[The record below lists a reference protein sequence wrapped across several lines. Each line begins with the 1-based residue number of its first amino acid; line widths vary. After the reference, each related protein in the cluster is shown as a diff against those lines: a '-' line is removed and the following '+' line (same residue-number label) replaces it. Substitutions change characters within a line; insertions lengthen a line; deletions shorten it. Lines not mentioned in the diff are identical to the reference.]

1 MYPTSSEENFFG
13 GFLSFLPNALAFCEE
28 EQYNNFEFTI
38 KVGKYMNDKEF
49 DLDFDF
55 EKEYGIDL
63 PKDVDTSAIDDDLDL
78 KAILESDF
86 TEEAELFHAEYQND
100 FDYGP
105 EDTAVEA
112 DPVEEEPDLLFP
124 EVSDPAQRSIEDL
137 MDEDDDLFFD
147 DDDQPD
153 EELPEEAAVEEPVR
167 RRERKPSAAR
177 WNPLKQRPAP
187 EPQEPKAEDPAAP
200 KRKPVSKMRQFKNET
215 LPLLILGMAAVLIVF
230 FVVGSVTRLIGN
242 SIRNNQQ
249 ELQASESKM
258 NEEQRLALEAQ
269 NLLDE
274 AALLAAG
281 YDYDGAIAK
290 LESYSGNISEH
301 SEITMRLSEYK
312 QTMNSLIAHNDPAV
326 PNLSFHMLIADPSR
340 AFTNQKWGDSYNK
353 NFVTVDEFQKILEQ
367 LYENGYVLVE
377 MEHFIAETV
386 TGDTVTYS
394 SKPIYLPDGKKPI
407 MITETM
413 VNYYNYMI
421 DGSGDGIPDK
431 EGAGFA
437 SKLVVDDLTGN
448 IQAEM
453 VNASGETVRGDYD
466 LVPILEK
473 FIEEH
478 PDFSYKG
485 ARATLAITGDEGI
498 FGYRINSTTKN
509 TKGEDYYNKEVEG
522 AKKIV
527 AALKEKGYELACY
540 TYSNIDYGKKSAN
553 DIQADIS
560 SWKVEIMPVVGTLD
574 TIVYAKSSDISSTGT
589 YTGSKYNVLY
599 DAGFRFF
606 IGNGNVPSAEVNSAY
621 VRQKRLMV
629 TGQYMAHTAGM
640 YKDYFDAKVV
650 LNSLRGNVPQ

>member
-1 MYPTSSEENFFG
+1 M
-13 GFLSFLPNALAFCEE
+13 
-28 EQYNNFEFTI
+28 
-38 KVGKYMNDKEF
+38 KDKEF

-55 EKEYGIDL
+55 EKEYGIEL

-86 TEEAELFHAEYQND
+86 TEEAELFNAEYQND

-105 EDTAVEA
+105 E
-112 DPVEEEPDLLFP
+112 EEPAPEVSVPAEDEPDLLFTEVP
-124 EVSDPAQRSIEDL
+124 ELEQRSIEEL
-137 MDEDDDLFFD
+137 MDEDDDLIYE
-147 DDDQPD
+147 D
-153 EELPEEAAVEEPVR
+153 EEPSAELPEEEPVPEEPVR
-167 RRERKPSAAR
+167 RRRERKSPMER

-187 EPQEPKAEDPAAP
+187 EPQEPKAEEPVNP

-215 LPLLILGMAAVLIVF
+215 LPLLIIGLAAVLIVF
-230 FVVGSVTRLIGN
+230 FVVGSSTRAIGN
-242 SIRNNQQ
+242 FIRNNQQ
-249 ELQASESKM
+249 QQEASESKM

-281 YDYDGAIAK
+281 YDYEAAIAK

-312 QTMNSLIAHNDPAV
+312 QTMSSLIAHNDPAV

-340 AFTNQKWGDSYNK
+340 AFTDQKWGDSYNK
-353 NFVTVDEFQKILEQ
+353 NFVTTDEFQKILEQ
-367 LYENGYVLVE
+367 LYANGYVLVE

-386 TGDTVTYS
+386 TGDTITYS

-421 DGSGDGIPDK
+421 DSNDDGTPDK
-431 EGAGFA
+431 GGAGFA
-437 SKLVVDDLTGN
+437 SKLVVDDLTGK

-485 ARATLAITGDEGI
+485 ARATLAVTGDEGI
-498 FGYRINSTTKN
+498 FGYRINGTTKN

-540 TYSNIDYGKKSAN
+540 TYSNIDYGKKSAQ
-553 DIQADIS
+553 DIQADIA
-560 SWKVEIMPVVGTLD
+560 SWKVEIMPVIGTLD
-574 TIVYAKSSDISSTGT
+574 TIVYAKSSDISSTGA

-599 DAGFRFF
+599 DAGFRYF
-606 IGNGNVPSAEVNSAY
+606 ISNGNVPSAEVNSSY
-621 VRQKRLMV
+621 VRMKRVMV

-640 YKDYFDAKVV
+640 YTNYFDAKTVI
-650 LNSLRGNVPQ
+650 NSLRGNVPQ